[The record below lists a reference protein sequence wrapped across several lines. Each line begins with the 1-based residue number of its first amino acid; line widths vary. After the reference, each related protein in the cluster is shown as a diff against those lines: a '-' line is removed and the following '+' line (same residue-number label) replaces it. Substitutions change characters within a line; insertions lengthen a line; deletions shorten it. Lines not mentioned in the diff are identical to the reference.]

1 MPPGRTALER
11 ALITPFWG
19 VAGQACPVRV
29 RYPSGRP
36 CGIIGRGMGCR
47 LRSWPAGSCLVF
59 LLGCNVYD
67 PDLLQK
73 SEGFAASDDAGLVK
87 PPPCGSGVESCNDLD
102 DDCDG
107 ETDEGAERDCVYD
120 HSTSVCATE
129 GECVIVE
136 CASGYAD
143 CNRDIADGCEQRSD
157 EIACGMC
164 GKVCPGTNN
173 GSTGGSNDPDPD
185 ANIDEDAGPGAV
197 DSGPPPG
204 PDAGPCLPSAERC
217 DDVDNDCDDRT
228 DEGTACAVAMC
239 VATTPS
245 TRSAA
250 CDECVCGS
258 CPQLVALCQNHPNA
272 MWAARCRDLVAC
284 VVEHSRRGEC
294 PNADCYMNGSG
305 PCAAQTHI
313 AAGGVDGNDMSQ
325 VILGCGGT
333 SPPATAC
340 AAAVNYRDQCTTTTC
355 SATCNQ

>member
-1 MPPGRTALER
+1 LIVPPTGSAWRPCP
-11 ALITPFWG
+11 IT
-19 VAGQACPVRV
+19 VS
-29 RYPSGRP
+29 YPSARL
-36 CGIIGRGMGCR
+36 CGIIARGMGCR
-47 LRSWPAGSCLVF
+47 LRGWPAGSCLVI

-73 SEGFAASDDAGLVK
+73 SEGFAVGDDAGLVT
-87 PPPCGSGVESCNDLD
+87 PPACGSRVEACNAMD

-107 ETDEGAERDCVYD
+107 KTDEGAENDCAFD
-120 HSTSVCATE
+120 HSTSLCAR

-136 CASGYAD
+136 CGSGYAD
-143 CNRDIADGCEQRSD
+143 CNRDIVDGCEQPSE

-164 GKVCPGTNN
+164 GKVCPGTND
-173 GSTGGSNDPDPD
+173 GSSGGPNRPGPGGSG
-185 ANIDEDAGPGAV
+185 DEDAGSGV
-197 DSGPPPG
+197 DSGPAPV
-204 PDAGPCLPSAERC
+204 PDAGPLPCQPSAERC

-228 DEGTACAVAMC
+228 DEGTVCAVAMC
-239 VATTPS
+239 VATMPS

-272 MWAARCRDLVAC
+272 TWAGQCRALVAC
-284 VVEHSRRGEC
+284 VVEQSRMDKC
-294 PNADCYMNGSG
+294 PNGDCYGNGQG

-313 AAGGVDGNDMSQ
+313 AAGGADGDDSSQ
-325 VILGCGGT
+325 VIFGCAPT

-355 SATCNQ
+355 SATCVQ